1 MLLLLLWL
9 LLVLSWV
16 VLLLVMLLAVSRVAD
31 VVVAVVVG
39 IVVGDIVVVVA
50 GYAVVLVVVAI
61 VVVAIVFFVRF
72 PIPLWLS
79 FKPAPQSI
87 VVVVFLIFFPTM
99 AVLKKPSAGAVLK
112 RPSRGRP
119 VSTDRGFRINAP
131 PLGHIQPLIGLRGM
145 PREAIC
151 TGKKNGQHQPFQQK
165 IALPRR
171 PHLAREYFRCF
182 SGGNCA
188 PSTNSLA
195 EGP

>member
-1 MLLLLLWL
+1 MSSQSSRPPLRRRGARPAVAEYYERPSQRCHAPVPRGSIVAKGSRNHRLLR
-9 LLVLSWV
+9 SHK
-16 VLLLVMLLAVSRVAD
+16 A
-31 VVVAVVVG
+31 VVAERKHEKR
-39 IVVGDIVVVVA
+39 
-50 GYAVVLVVVAI
+50 LT
-61 VVVAIVFFVRF
+61 
-72 PIPLWLS
+72 PIRQP
-79 FKPAPQSI
+79 
-87 VVVVFLIFFPTM
+87 
-99 AVLKKPSAGAVLK
+99 AGAVLK

-195 EGP
+195 EGPQFPPEKAPPLPMNWSGERNSHREKHSLGQ